1 MDSDDLYMIFYG
13 DCDVKFCCP
22 ITRVWPSERREG
34 RQGEARPLVQG
45 RTVQL
50 HT

>member
-22 ITRVWPSERREG
+22 ITRCGLV
-34 RQGEARPLVQG
+34 RQGEARPLVHG